1 MPALS
6 PDCLRLMAFAL
17 LLGFIASSGCGSSV
31 QQIPPTKEVELLYK
45 VQSGYEIAYSKLGHP
60 PKDFAE
66 LQPHLNG
73 IATEQELVSPNDKLP
88 YVILYG
94 VDTRQQSAGIPVVAY
109 EQQGIE
115 GTRRV
120 LTAMGIESMDEA
132 TFRSRVPAAP

>member
-1 MPALS
+1 
-6 PDCLRLMAFAL
+6 MACAL
-17 LLGFIASSGCGSSV
+17 LLALSAAAGCGSKV
-31 QQIPPTKEVELLYK
+31 QQIAPTKEVELLYK
-45 VQSGYEIAYSKLGHP
+45 VQSGYEMAYSQLGHP

-73 IATEQELVSPNDKLP
+73 VATEQELVSPNDKLP

-94 VDTRQQSAGIPVVAY
+94 VDTRQQTAGIPVVAY
-109 EQQGIE
+109 EQQGAD

-132 TFRSRVPAAP
+132 TFRTRVPSAPKGN